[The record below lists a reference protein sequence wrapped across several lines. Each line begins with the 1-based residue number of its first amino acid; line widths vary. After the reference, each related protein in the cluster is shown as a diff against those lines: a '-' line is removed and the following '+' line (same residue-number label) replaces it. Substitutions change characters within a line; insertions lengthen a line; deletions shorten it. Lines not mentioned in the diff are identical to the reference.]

1 MNKDFDF
8 EEKPLQPPKIYNNE
22 SSDGVNLSKFSGENN
37 DVYLSDVVSDE
48 DDLQNITSSE
58 QTKATDKKTKNKN
71 ISLSVKNTYIFFIIV
86 IVISIILSVYAI
98 FCVNDILAITKTKS
112 TVTVS
117 FTQEIETSSEAID
130 LLKKNDLIQ
139 CKGFC

>member
-48 DDLQNITSSE
+48 DDLQNKTSSE
-58 QTKATDKKTKNKN
+58 QTKATDKKTKN
-71 ISLSVKNTYIFFIIV
+71 
-86 IVISIILSVYAI
+86 
-98 FCVNDILAITKTKS
+98 
-112 TVTVS
+112 
-117 FTQEIETSSEAID
+117 
-130 LLKKNDLIQ
+130 
-139 CKGFC
+139 